1 VFVTTF
7 LPWWREPRTT
17 HTTLII
23 AGMQFT
29 GWQLLVPLAAFVIVC
44 LGISDSWIM
53 DFEETSL
60 MPNHSPEPTVVV
72 AGRSVVAVHVAS
84 RRWLSFFR

>member
-1 VFVTTF
+1 MDTHDTFMIKALLGSLSLLFALVLSWSAFRVFVTTF

-29 GWQLLVPLAAFVIVC
+29 GWQLLVPLAAFVIVASAFLI
-44 LGISDSWIM
+44 LGLWI
-53 DFEETSL
+53 L
-60 MPNHSPEPTVVV
+60 KRQ
-72 AGRSVVAVHVAS
+72 A
-84 RRWLSFFR
+84 